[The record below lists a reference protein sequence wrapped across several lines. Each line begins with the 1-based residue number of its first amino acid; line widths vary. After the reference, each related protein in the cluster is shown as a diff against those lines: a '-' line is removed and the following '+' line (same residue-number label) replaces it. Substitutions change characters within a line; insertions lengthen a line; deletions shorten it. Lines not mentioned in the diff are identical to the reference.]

1 MTPSLRLPPG
11 GPASELFTKSG
22 TLEGGW
28 GGRGGSDHFLGLVLD
43 PEELLEDNHRDK
55 AAG

>member
-11 GPASELFTKSG
+11 GPASRLFTKSG
-22 TLEGGW
+22 HW
-28 GGRGGSDHFLGLVLD
+28 KAAGGSNHFLGLVLD
-43 PEELLEDNHRDK
+43 PEELLEDNHIDK